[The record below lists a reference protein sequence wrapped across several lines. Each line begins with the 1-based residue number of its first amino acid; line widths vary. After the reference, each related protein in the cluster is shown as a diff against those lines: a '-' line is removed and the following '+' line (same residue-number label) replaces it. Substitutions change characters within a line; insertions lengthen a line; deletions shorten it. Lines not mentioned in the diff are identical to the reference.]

1 MTGGDPEH
9 TPRPD
14 GPPCQVSHPPL
25 ILCPAPAPP
34 PAGAAVALQAL
45 APGLSG
51 AQLTSALE
59 FLLSRCLADGNSV
72 IREGMVAAGVAI
84 VDAHGGANSEA
95 MLPLFES
102 YLDKQVRSKVSVEEL
117 NKVRAW
123 GMPERATMDAKA
135 GAVRSPFWTRGGGLR
150 GRGAEGGGAA
160 TLLHPIRTLSSR
172 PASITLN

>member
-1 MTGGDPEH
+1 M
-9 TPRPD
+9 
-14 GPPCQVSHPPL
+14 
-25 ILCPAPAPP
+25 
-34 PAGAAVALQAL
+34 ALQAL

-59 FLLSRCLADGNSV
+59 FLLSRGLADSNSV

-117 NKVRAW
+117 NKVREWDMHGGANL
-123 GMPERATMDAKA
+123 EANAA
-135 GAVRSPFWTRGGGLR
+135 AVRVLFGQAG
-150 GRGAEGGGAA
+150 EGSGEPGQGMVVAA